1 MHAIRLKPFA
11 ALRGR
16 LYPDDQESG
25 DLPML
30 FLVYLGFLLLP
41 LFIQGHPPM
50 AWLPTVASIVL
61 FLPLYFWGWWRPPQ
75 LPLLSLTMAALGLAL
90 VPLNAG
96 ANTYTIFA
104 LAQAAEVRSGKL
116 AIGLLVG
123 ILGSF
128 ALTCWSLGL
137 PSVVLVTAAVPGI
150 AVWSAI
156 RNFRAGQRKRAV
168 LKLSQDEVRRL
179 GELAERERIA
189 RDLHDLIGHTLS
201 VVVLKS
207 ELARKLLERDP
218 DRASREIAEVE
229 ALARRSLLEVRQTL
243 SGIRRASLQQ
253 ELAQA
258 RLALEAADVRSRFE
272 VTELAM
278 ALPTDVESVL
288 AYTLREAVTNVV
300 RHAHARTLAVTLRT
314 GERQAQLEIR
324 DDGRGGVQNH
334 GQGLSG
340 MSERITAAGG
350 SLHIDSRRGEG
361 TRLCIHLPLP
371 ATAAA
376 PAAAWADAAVT

>member
-1 MHAIRLKPFA
+1 MNAVRLKPFA

-16 LYPDDQESG
+16 LYPDDPESG

-41 LFIQGHPPM
+41 IFIQGHPPM
-50 AWLPTVASIVL
+50 AWVPTVASVL
-61 FLPLYFWGWWRPPQ
+61 VFLPLYFWGWWRPPQ
-75 LPLLSLTMAALGLAL
+75 LHLLSIAMAALGLSL
-90 VPLNAG
+90 VPLNSG

-104 LAQAAEVRSGKL
+104 LAQAAEVRSTKV
-116 AIGLLVG
+116 AVALLLG

-128 ALTCWSLGL
+128 AVVCAWLGL

-207 ELARKLLERDP
+207 ELARKLVERDP
-218 DRASREIAEVE
+218 ARAGREIAEVE
-229 ALARRSLLEVRQTL
+229 ALARRSLVEVRQTL
-243 SGIRRASLQQ
+243 SGIRRANLQQ
-253 ELAQA
+253 ELAQS

-272 VTELAM
+272 LGELDAD
-278 ALPTDVESVL
+278 LPADLESVL
-288 AYTLREAVTNVV
+288 AFALREAVTNVV
-300 RHAHARTLAVTLRT
+300 RHADARALTVTLKQRD
-314 GERQAQLEIR
+314 RQVQMEIQ
-324 DDGRGGVQNH
+324 DDGRGGVQQH
-334 GQGLSG
+334 GQGLRG
-340 MSERITAAGG
+340 MAERIAAADGT
-350 SLHIDSRRGEG
+350 LTLDSRRGEG
-361 TRLCIHLPLP
+361 TRLLVVLPVP
-371 ATAAA
+371 ARV
-376 PAAAWADAAVT
+376 PVIAAAWTDVPAT